1 MIRQRISQFFS
12 RPIVFLLFFPI
23 SLFYM
28 ELVVKAYCFG
38 TIFTKGFL
46 YTLLFTIPIGL
57 FIAFISSLWSPK
69 VNRLISIICMVLATF
84 VLYGQS
90 IYYTIFKTFMVLYS
104 FTATGEVSQYWREAL
119 AGVVKSLPVFILLL
133 IPLIIWLIFGKNSI
147 PRRRAPL
154 MVNLLFAGI
163 IVVVQLLALIIT
175 QCSTGGI
182 LSLRYLYAESF
193 VPDLLVQNFG
203 VLTTVRLD
211 ATHLVF
217 GMDTDNS
224 NTDSL
229 VVPNVSEDPNTNS
242 NPDTS
247 LAPVTYS
254 PNVMEI
260 DFDSLIANTSNSTI
274 KDMHEYFSNVT
285 PTNKNEYTGKWKGKN
300 LIWICGEGFSSYAV
314 DKELT
319 PTLYKLANEG
329 FVFTDFYNPVWGVS
343 TSDGEY
349 VTLTSLIPK
358 SGIRSFA
365 KSAEI
370 EMPFCMGNQLSPL
383 GYKTLA
389 YHNHTYT
396 FYGRDKSHPNMGYT
410 YKGVGNGL
418 DVKKSW
424 PESDLEMVN
433 VTLPEFIDDSPFHVY
448 YMTVSGHLLY
458 TFTGNAMAKK
468 NQELVKDL
476 PYSESVQA
484 YLACNIELDRAVE
497 ALLDALEEKGLLENT
512 AIVLSGDH
520 YPYGLEWEG
529 LDAIN
534 EIAGHTVE
542 RNFELYKSTL
552 IMWSGDMTEPITID
566 KPCSAL
572 DILPTISNLMGIEYD
587 SRLLMGTDI
596 LSDAPRL
603 VIFSNRSWITDYGR
617 YNSTTGEFT
626 PVEGTTVSDDYAR
639 SIMKIVNNKFDYS
652 KKILENDYY
661 KAVLGS

>member
-1 MIRQRISQFFS
+1 MIRKRISQFFA
-12 RPIVFLLFFPI
+12 RPLTFLLFFPI
-23 SLFYM
+23 SIFYM

-38 TIFTKGFL
+38 TIFTKGFF
-46 YTLLFTIPIGL
+46 YTLLFCIPIGL
-57 FIAFISSLWSPK
+57 FIAFISSLWRPK
-69 VNRLISIICMVLATF
+69 VNRIISIICMIVAT
-84 VLYGQS
+84 VALYGQS
-90 IYYTIFKTFMVLYS
+90 VYYTIFKTFMVLYS
-104 FTATGEVSQYWREAL
+104 FTATGEVSQYWREAM
-119 AGVVKSLPVFILLL
+119 AGVLKSLPILILLL
-133 IPLIIWLIFGKNSI
+133 IPLIIWLLFGKSSL
-147 PRRRAPL
+147 PRRRPSL
-154 MVNLLFAGI
+154 MVGLLFAGV
-163 IVVVQLLALIIT
+163 IVVSQLLALIVT
-175 QCSTGGI
+175 QCSTSGI
-182 LSLRYLYAESF
+182 LSIRYLYSESF
-193 VPDLLVQNFG
+193 IPDLLVQNFG
-203 VLTTVRLD
+203 VVTTLRLD

-217 GMDTDNS
+217 GMDTGSGSDPLAS
-224 NTDSL
+224 
-229 VVPNVSEDPNTNS
+229 PGVSTDPNASADPNAS
-242 NPDTS
+242 TS
-247 LAPVTYS
+247 PVTYE

-260 DFDSLIANTSNSTI
+260 DFDSLIANTSNKTI
-274 KDMHEYFSNVT
+274 KDMHEYFSSVT
-285 PTNKNEYTGKWKGKN
+285 PSMKNEYTGAWKGKN

-329 FVFTDFYNPVWGVS
+329 FVFNNFYNPVWGVS

-365 KSAEI
+365 KSGDNA
-370 EMPFCMGNQLSPL
+370 MPFCMGNQLSPL

-418 DVKKSW
+418 EVKKSW

-433 VTLPEFIDDSPFHVY
+433 VTLPEFIDNQPFHIY

-468 NQELVKDL
+468 NQDLVKDL

-497 ALLDALEEKGLLENT
+497 ALLDTLEEKGILENT

-534 EIAGHTVE
+534 EVAGHTVE
-542 RNFELYKSTL
+542 RNFELYKTTL
-552 IMWSGDMTEPITID
+552 IMWSGDMEQPVTID
-566 KPCSAL
+566 KPCSSL
-572 DILPTISNLMGIEYD
+572 DILPTVSNLMGVDFD

-596 LSDAPRL
+596 LSDSPRL
-603 VIFSNRSWITDYGR
+603 VIFSNRSWITDSGR
-617 YNSTTGEFT
+617 YDSTTGTFT
-626 PVEGTTVSDDYAR
+626 PNEGVTVSDDYAR
-639 SIMKIVNNKFDYS
+639 SIMKVVNNKFDYS
-652 KKILENDYY
+652 KKILENNYY
-661 KAVLGS
+661 KTVLGS